1 MITLYLKSL
10 NKIVKDPDQKVFDS
24 LGYDDLLWIDLLQ
37 PSPRERKMVEAFM
50 DINLQSREQA
60 EEIETSSRY
69 SEGETAVQCNSNFT
83 ILTPDGFVI
92 EPVSFTLS
100 EGVLISTRNC
110 ELRTFNEA
118 SRKLQIAYK
127 SYTTG
132 YHVLISILEARIDLD
147 ADMVEIIS
155 KQIAQ
160 LSSSSTSSSAES
172 KTVEKDILLHV
183 NQLQE
188 NTMLLRETIFDR
200 QRVLSGIQRSE
211 RFPSDIYP
219 RVNIMLKDVGSLIN
233 HADFG
238 FERLEFLQDTFMALI
253 NIEQNKIIKMF
264 TVLSVIFMPPT
275 LIASIYGMNFR
286 LMPELDWGYGYL
298 FSIGLMLVS
307 VAVTLLYFK
316 RKRWL

>member
-10 NKIVKDPDQKVFDS
+10 NKVVRDPDQKVFEE
-24 LGYDDLLWIDLLQ
+24 LGYDDLLWIDLLE
-37 PSPRERKMVEAFM
+37 PSPRERKMVENFM
-50 DINLQSREQA
+50 EINLQSREQA

-69 SEGETAVQCNSNFT
+69 SEAENFIQCNSNFS
-83 ILTPDGFVI
+83 ILTPDGFIV

-100 EGVLISTRNC
+100 EGVLISSRNC

-118 SRKLQIAYK
+118 SRKLQISYK

-132 YHVLISILEARIDLD
+132 FHVLVSILEARIDLD
-147 ADMVEIIS
+147 ADMVEIIG

-160 LSSSSTSSSAES
+160 INSRSSVAEEGS
-172 KTVEKDILLHV
+172 VDKDLLLRI

-211 RFPSDIYP
+211 RFPNDIYP
-219 RVNIMLKDVGSLIN
+219 RVSIMLKDVGSLLN
-233 HADFG
+233 HADFS

-275 LIASIYGMNFR
+275 LIASVYGMNFS
-286 LMPELDWGYGYL
+286 LMPELNWKYGYI
-298 FSIGLMLVS
+298 FAIALMLLS
-307 VAVTLLYFK
+307 VGATLAFFR
-316 RKRWL
+316 RKKWL

>member
-10 NKIVKDPDQKVFDS
+10 NKVVKDPDQKVFDE
-24 LGYDDLLWIDLLQ
+24 LGYDDLLWIDLLE
-37 PSPRERKMVEAFM
+37 PSPRERKMVESFM
-50 DINLQSREQA
+50 EINLQSREQA

-69 SEGETAVQCNSNFT
+69 SEGENSIQCNSNFT
-83 ILTPDGFVI
+83 MLTADGFTI
-92 EPVSFTLS
+92 EPVSFTIG
-100 EGVLISTRNC
+100 EGVLISSRNC

-118 SRKLQIAYK
+118 SRKLQISYK

-132 YHVLISILEARIDLD
+132 FHVLISILETRIDLD

-160 LSSSSTSSSAES
+160 LSISNRSTSKS
-172 KTVEKDILLHV
+172 VDKDVLLQA
-183 NQLQE
+183 NRLQE
-188 NTMLLRETIFDR
+188 HTMLLRETIFDR

-211 RFPSDIYP
+211 RFPNDIYP
-219 RVNIMLKDVGSLIN
+219 RVGIMLKDVGSLLN
-233 HADFG
+233 HADFS

-275 LIASIYGMNFR
+275 LIASAYGMNFSF
-286 LMPELDWGYGYL
+286 MPELSWDLGYP
-298 FSIGLMLVS
+298 FAIFLMLLS
-307 VAVTLLYFK
+307 VAITLIFFK

>member
-10 NKIVKDPDQKVFDS
+10 NKVVRDPDQKVFEE
-24 LGYDDLLWIDLLQ
+24 LGYDDLLWIDLLE
-37 PSPRERKMVEAFM
+37 PSPRERKMVESFM
-50 DINLQSREQA
+50 EINLQSREQA

-69 SEGETAVQCNSNFT
+69 SEAENFIQCNSNFS
-83 ILTPDGFVI
+83 ILTPDGFIV
-92 EPVSFTLS
+92 EPVSFTLT
-100 EGVLISTRNC
+100 EGILISSRNC

-118 SRKLQIAYK
+118 SRKLQISYK

-132 YHVLISILEARIDLD
+132 FHVLVSILEARIDLD
-147 ADMVEIIS
+147 ADMVEIIG

-160 LSSSSTSSSAES
+160 INSRSSVADEGS
-172 KTVEKDILLHV
+172 VDKDLLLRI

-211 RFPSDIYP
+211 RFPNDIYP
-219 RVNIMLKDVGSLIN
+219 RVSIMLKDVGSLLN
-233 HADFG
+233 HADFS

-275 LIASIYGMNFR
+275 LIASAYGMNFR
-286 LMPELDWGYGYL
+286 LMPELNWEYGYL
-298 FSIGLMLVS
+298 FAIALMLLS
-307 VAVTLLYFK
+307 VGATLAFFR
-316 RKRWL
+316 RKKWL

>member
-10 NKIVKDPDQKVFDS
+10 NKIVKDPDQKVFDE
-24 LGYDDLLWIDLLQ
+24 LGYDDLLWIDLLE
-37 PSPRERKMVEAFM
+37 PSPRERKMVENFM
-50 DINLQSREQA
+50 EINLQSREQV

-69 SEGETAVQCNSNFT
+69 SEGENFIQCNSNFS
-83 ILTPDGFVI
+83 ILHPDGFAI

-100 EGVLISTRNC
+100 EGVLISARNC

-132 YHVLISILEARIDLD
+132 FHVLVSILEARIDLD

-160 LSSSSTSSSAES
+160 LSMSTSGSSNGKS
-172 KTVEKDILLHV
+172 VDKDILLEA
-183 NQLQE
+183 NRLQE

-211 RFPSDIYP
+211 RFPNDIYP
-219 RVNIMLKDVGSLIN
+219 RVSIMLKDVGSLLN
-233 HADFG
+233 HADFS

-275 LIASIYGMNFR
+275 LIASSYGMNFR
-286 LMPELDWGYGYL
+286 AMPELDWSFGYP
-298 FSIGLMLVS
+298 FAIGLMLCS
-307 VAVTLLYFK
+307 VAITLIFFK
-316 RKRWL
+316 RKKWL

>member
-10 NKIVKDPDQKVFDS
+10 NKIVRDPDQKVFDE
-24 LGYDDLLWIDLLQ
+24 LGYDDLLWIDLLE
-37 PSPRERKMVEAFM
+37 PSPRERKMIESYM
-50 DINLQSREQA
+50 EINLQSREQV

-69 SEGETAVQCNSNFT
+69 SEAENFIQCNSNFT
-83 ILTPDGFVI
+83 ILTPTGFLI
-92 EPVSFTLS
+92 EPVSFTLA
-100 EGVLISTRNC
+100 EGVLITVRNC

-132 YHVLISILEARIDLD
+132 FHILVSILEARIDLD
-147 ADMVEIIS
+147 ADMVEILS
-155 KQIAQ
+155 KQIAH
-160 LSSSSTSSSAES
+160 LSMSTSSSTTG
-172 KTVEKDILLHV
+172 KNVDKDILLQA

-188 NTMLLRETIFDR
+188 NTMQLRETIFDR

-219 RVNIMLKDVGSLIN
+219 RVNIMLKDVGSLLN
-233 HADFG
+233 HADFS

-275 LIASIYGMNFR
+275 LIASAYGMNFR
-286 LMPELDWGYGYL
+286 FMPELDWAMGYP
-298 FSIGLMLVS
+298 FAVGLMIFSVIITLVF
-307 VAVTLLYFK
+307 FK